1 MSQEKNKIWS
11 IFNLIYPE
19 LILTGEALGV
29 FTDRIKGLIIGGE
42 GEKAASGDS
51 CDLGSGMAGQVW
63 VWRIRRLAQLWICW
77 G

>member
-19 LILTGEALGV
+19 LILIGEALGI
-29 FTDRIKGLIIGGE
+29 FIDRIKGLIIGDE
-42 GEKAASGDS
+42 GEKGVSGDS
-51 CDLGSGMAGQVW
+51 CDLGSGMVGQVW
-63 VWRIRRLAQLWICW
+63 VWRIRRLVQLWICW